1 MKLHPKKRMCLAF
14 STNSSPTPINYAP
27 PSSLSKN
34 EVQDMIGQAM
44 DSFTECQRLENEQ
57 FQRSMQ
63 ESINTQFTNL
73 GAILLQNLPQAQMSL
88 LVFATSQP
96 PIHPQP
102 PQVLYNHLPP
112 SSVIYCISYTTISQS
127 SKDKILIQEA
137 IQEFQG

>member
-1 MKLHPKKRMCLAF
+1 MCLAF

-57 FQRSMQ
+57 FQRSIQ

-96 PIHPQP
+96 PP
-102 PQVLYNHLPP
+102 PP
-112 SSVIYCISYTTISQS
+112 SPSSSTPPTTSPS
-127 SKDKILIQEA
+127 SSTPMMITTSP
-137 IQEFQG
+137 